1 MSFPGPGSFAWAAA
15 AILIAALVGLGLWL
29 WTPDKSRE
37 ELESRYLDAP
47 TDMVDVA
54 GLRLHVRDT
63 GPRQAPAVILIHG
76 FGSSLH
82 TWEAWAGGLSTDYR
96 VVRFDLPGSGLSE
109 PDPTGDYTVGRSVEI
124 LQALMDGMGI
134 DRASLVGNSMGGRVA
149 WNFAARNPGRVEKL
163 VLISPDGFASP
174 GEEYGRRT
182 EVPLPMKLMRYTL
195 PRVFLR
201 MNLAPAYGDP
211 ARMTDAYLDRYHDL
225 IRAPGVRDALIARM
239 EQAVREDPVPLLRRI
254 EAPTLLLWG
263 EKDALIPVANA
274 EDYLRAL
281 PHGTLVRLP
290 GIGHVPQE
298 EAPAATLEPVKAFLA
313 R

>member
-1 MSFPGPGSFAWAAA
+1 MRLSGPGRIAGAAA
-15 AILIAALVGLGLWL
+15 GILLAALAGLGLWL

-47 TDMVDVA
+47 TDMMDLE
-54 GLRLHVRDT
+54 GLRLHVRDG
-63 GPRQAPAVILIHG
+63 GPREAPAVILIHG

-82 TWEAWAGGLSTDYR
+82 TWEAWARGLSAGHR
-96 VVRFDLPGSGLSE
+96 VIRFDLPGSGLSE
-109 PDPTGDYTVGRSVEI
+109 PDPTGDYTIGRSVAI
-124 LQALMDGMGI
+124 LQALMGRIGVE
-134 DRASLVGNSMGGRVA
+134 RASLVGNSLGGRVA

-182 EVPLPMKLMRYTL
+182 EIPLPLRLMRYAL
-195 PRVFLR
+195 PRILLG

-225 IRAPGVRDALIARM
+225 IRAPGVRDAMIARM
-239 EQAVREDPVPLLRRI
+239 EQAVREDPVPLLRLI
-254 EAPTLLLWG
+254 QAPTLLLWG

-274 EDYLRAL
+274 ADYLRAL
-281 PHGTLVRLP
+281 PHATLVRLP

-298 EAPAATLEPVKAFLA
+298 EAPDASLEPVKAFLA